1 MPMFYGDY
9 ETPPG
14 LARHSWLWLALFDAL
29 LPVRDVR
36 AYHRKLMSLIAS
48 FLAVK
53 TIPTFEEFHEV
64 TCDLHDLLK
73 EAAYDRE
80 GRNIDDG
87 RLADAAAC
95 LRRAAALAESEL
107 ARDGP

>member
-1 MPMFYGDY
+1 MFYGDY

-14 LARHSWLWLALFDAL
+14 VARHHWLWLALFDAL
-29 LPVRDVR
+29 LPVSDVR
-36 AYHRKLMSLIAS
+36 SYHRSLMSLIAR

-53 TIPTFEEFHEV
+53 TIPTWEEFYEI
-64 TCDLHDLLK
+64 TCDLHDVLRD
-73 EAAYDRE
+73 AAYDDA

-87 RLADAAAC
+87 RLARAAAC